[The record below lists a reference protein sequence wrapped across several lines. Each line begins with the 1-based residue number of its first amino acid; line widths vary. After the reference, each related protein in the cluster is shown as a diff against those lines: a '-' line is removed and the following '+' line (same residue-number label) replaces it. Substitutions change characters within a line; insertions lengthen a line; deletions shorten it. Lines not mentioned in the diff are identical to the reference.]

1 MTMKIK
7 ILLSLLIISISCCQN
22 NYEKECLSVLYMPGF
37 IDTSVPISC
46 RDMYNDWNTSS
57 VEIDTSWI
65 DFESFARIKAFMTNY
80 SQINSEIEC
89 DSRLMI
95 KLDTICLSLNQ
106 DTCICNLEGNIL
118 KSDMGIVY
126 LIKWKSGYYN
136 YFELDDLKTL
146 PEIKL
151 FGIPDDYKYK
161 VSRLGK
167 PKKQIIRKI
176 LYPRDK

>member
-1 MTMKIK
+1 
-7 ILLSLLIISISCCQN
+7 
-22 NYEKECLSVLYMPGF
+22 MPGF

-57 VEIDTSWI
+57 VEIDTCWI
-65 DFESFARIKAFMTNY
+65 DYESFAMIKAFMMNC
-80 SQINSEIEC
+80 SQINSDIEC
-89 DSRLMI
+89 DARIMI
-95 KLDTICLSLNQ
+95 KLDTICLSIDN
-106 DTCICNLEGNIL
+106 DTCIFNLQGKLIE
-118 KSDMGIVY
+118 SDMEIIY

-136 YFELDDLKTL
+136 HFELDDLKTL

-167 PKKQIIRKI
+167 PKKQIIKKV
-176 LYPRDK
+176 LFHKNK

>member
-1 MTMKIK
+1 MKIK

-57 VEIDTSWI
+57 VEIDTCWI
-65 DFESFARIKAFMTNY
+65 DYESFAMIKAFMMNC
-80 SQINSEIEC
+80 SQINSDIEC
-89 DSRLMI
+89 DARIMI
-95 KLDTICLSLNQ
+95 KLDTICLSIDN
-106 DTCICNLEGNIL
+106 DTCIFNLQGKLIE
-118 KSDMGIVY
+118 SDMEIVY